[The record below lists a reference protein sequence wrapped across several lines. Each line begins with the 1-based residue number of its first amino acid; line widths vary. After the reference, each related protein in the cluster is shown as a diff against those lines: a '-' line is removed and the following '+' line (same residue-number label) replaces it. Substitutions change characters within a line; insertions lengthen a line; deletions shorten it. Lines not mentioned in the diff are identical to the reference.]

1 MAKTLKINR
10 APVLTLWGVIVAERL
25 GFNHD
30 ESLSLGKAMAG
41 LNAQSKGRRL
51 GIYKPAE
58 SEPEAESGKKASE
71 QKGGEVFMVEV
82 VGRPVPAVHAE
93 RGVRAS
99 VKGEEVDPKGAERY
113 LEQKFGAALPDVRA
127 ALEDLAQAYSPQE
140 LEQRA
145 YALYEQ
151 FRPEIPEGTRGW
163 GAAGDLN
170 LDRIHEMAKKA
181 KNTRG
186 A

>member
-1 MAKTLKINR
+1 MPNKIKINR
-10 APVLTLWGVIVAERL
+10 APVLTLWSVIVAERL
-25 GFNHD
+25 GYNHD
-30 ESLSLGKAMAG
+30 EALSLGKAVAG

-58 SEPEAESGKKASE
+58 KAQEAEGGKEPKEGHA
-71 QKGGEVFMVEV
+71 GEVIMVEL
-82 VGRPVPAVHAE
+82 VGRPVPAARTE
-93 RGVRAS
+93 QGLRAA
-99 VKGEEVDPKGAERY
+99 VNGEEINPKSTQRY
-113 LEQKFGAALPDVRA
+113 LEQKFGAELSEVRA
-127 ALEDLAQAYSPQE
+127 ALEDLAQAYPPQE

-145 YALYEQ
+145 YRLYEQ

-170 LDRIHEMAKKA
+170 LERIRDMAKNV
-181 KNTRG
+181 KNQRP